1 MDKPGHSH
9 QPNHLQLQPIFANKQ
24 ALSDVSK
31 ALLDMR
37 DALTT
42 LSLALKDWQFEHDVN
57 QRKNVRG
64 VAQDLLARLAA
75 PTQ

>member
-1 MDKPGHSH
+1 MDKPSHSR
-9 QPNHLQLQPIFANKQ
+9 QPNHPQVQPTIANKQ

-31 ALLDMR
+31 ALFDMR

-42 LSLALKDWQFEHDVN
+42 LSLALKDWQFEHDVS
-57 QRKNVRG
+57 RRENVRG
-64 VAQDLLARLAA
+64 MAQDLLARLAA